1 MNRAMFSGVA
11 GLKTHQTKMD
21 VIGNNIANVNTYGY
35 KSQRA
40 VFSDIFYQTIKN
52 ASAGTA
58 NRGGQNPSSVGY
70 GSTLAA
76 VQTQMTQSSMQSTG
90 FGLDVAITG
99 EGFFQVMDP
108 DGNIFYTK
116 AGLLDYDAN
125 GYLTDIN
132 GNFVLG
138 ATSADGTPG
147 TQKIRLD
154 NIGSVEAKK
163 PTKTE
168 AINGIEYTVTASNAT
183 KYGNVSLSFASSE
196 DLPAGQK
203 AVATITNTGAITV
216 KLNAY
221 EKFSSMS
228 ELNNIVNAAI
238 TEANGGK
245 QHAAGIF
252 TISANKNVFGS
263 DAVPGGFTGAPN
275 ADATKLSVADP
286 TKFFG
291 GVLSVKAF
299 TPGASASGVGSS
311 TNFAVTPPTAPA
323 TAYTITAT
331 IGGITYSGTVEPTA
345 ATGTAVTLK
354 DTAVPATT
362 GTVTL
367 NVEKSGSALVAA
379 LQAPVGTNPTVE
391 IPLLG
396 GAKITAVSASFPA
409 SGSIAFSVANFN
421 ATHDSYELSAT
432 VGGKT
437 YKATVPAAGGTV
449 TLSTGTPADGTIT
462 MSMPTAAK
470 AAEALGVAVTGLDGA
485 NGLSTSLLNHSYKAI
500 ASKAAVTEALT
511 GAQIAGGNFGIL
523 RGTIKGMDDGAFGG
537 GMKFIETSSDFTGA
551 GTVQGGSD
559 FTATYTDAAGATPA
573 FWTVAMNVGGKTYSA
588 EISESTLASS
598 LLLKGPAGDYIQVS
612 NPGFDAMNDQCRAQ
626 NGADPVANTTI
637 SAYTSATTLTV
648 EPSTAS
654 KDLGFSTTS
663 FALAGGTEGGAV
675 RLDQLS
681 SIAIGAD
688 GTVSVSHAEKGV
700 VVAGKISLASFANP
714 RGLSPEGSNY
724 FSATANSGTPKLCDP
739 GSDGTGALKSSAL
752 EMSNVD
758 LSAEFAEMI
767 TTQRGFQANSRIIT
781 VSDTMLEELINLKR

>member
-40 VFSDIFYQTIKN
+40 VFSDIFYQTLKD

-70 GSTLAA
+70 GSILSA

-99 EGFFQVMDP
+99 EGFFQVMDA

-138 ATSADGTPG
+138 TTSADGTPG

-154 NIGSVEAKK
+154 NIGSVESKK
-163 PTKTE
+163 PGKTE
-168 AINGIEYTVTASNAT
+168 AINGVEYTVTASNAT
-183 KYGNVSLSFASSE
+183 KYGNVSLSFGASE
-196 DLPAGQK
+196 DLPAGLK
-203 AVATITNTGAITV
+203 AVATITNTGAIAV

-221 EKFSSMS
+221 EKFSSMT
-228 ELNNIVNAAI
+228 ELNNVVNAAI

-245 QHAAGIF
+245 PHAAGTF
-252 TISANKNVFGS
+252 TISANKNVFGT
-263 DAVPGGFTGAPN
+263 DAVSGGFTGAPN
-275 ADATKLSVADP
+275 TAATQLTVANPNAFFAGALSIKGFA
-286 TKFFG
+286 
-291 GVLSVKAF
+291 
-299 TPGASASGVGSS
+299 PGTSAGGVGSA
-311 TNFAVTPPTAPA
+311 TVFAVTPPTPPT
-323 TAYTITAT
+323 TAYTVAASV
-331 IGGITYSGTVEPTA
+331 GGLTYTGTVEPNA
-345 ATGTAVTLK
+345 PAGTAVTLTGNGTP
-354 DTAVPATT
+354 TA
-362 GTVTL
+362 GSLTL
-367 NVEKSGSALVAA
+367 TVEKTGSALTAA
-379 LQAPVGTNPTVE
+379 LGAGVGTNPVVE
-391 IPLLG
+391 KPLLG
-396 GAKITAVSASFPA
+396 GAKLTAVSPVFPA
-409 SGSIAFSVANFN
+409 TGGVAFTLGAVQA
-421 ATHDSYELSAT
+421 DGSYELRAEA
-432 VGGKT
+432 GGKI
-437 YKATVPAAGGTV
+437 YRANVPAGGGAV
-449 TLSTGTPADGTIT
+449 TLSTGTAADGTI
-462 MSMPTAAK
+462 SMTLPSAAQ
-470 AAEALGVAVTGLDGA
+470 AAASLGVAIADLGGA
-485 NGLSTSLLNHSYKAI
+485 NGLAPTLANHTYKTI
-500 ASKAAVTEALT
+500 ASKSAVNVPLT
-511 GAQIAGGNFGIL
+511 GAQISGGNFGIV
-523 RGTIKGMDDGAFGG
+523 RGSITGMDGGAFGG
-537 GMKFIETSSDFTGA
+537 SMKFLETSTDFAGG
-551 GTVQGGSD
+551 GTVLGGAD
-559 FTATYTDAAGATPA
+559 FSAKFTDAAGAEPA
-573 FWTVAMNVGGKTYSA
+573 FWTVTMNVSGKPYSA
-588 EISESTLASS
+588 TISKGTLASS

-612 NPGFDAMNDQCRAQ
+612 NPGFDAMNDQYRAQ
-626 NGADPVANTTI
+626 AGVDPAGGNEMF
-637 SAYTSATTLTV
+637 AYTDGTTLEV
-648 EPSTAS
+648 KPSTPS
-654 KDLGFSTTS
+654 KDLGLSTTA

-675 RLDQLS
+675 TLDELS
-681 SIAIGAD
+681 SVAIGAD

-714 RGLSPEGSNY
+714 RGLALEGSNY